1 MLSLHRKEKA
11 ERKQLCVDEWFRGK
25 REKRSRE
32 EGRGGGKEEGEGKPE
47 YCTTAER
54 SKYPQISVQHFHVWP
69 QAEGKVNVYLM
80 ASLCSAN
87 VSFPSLRIHRKN
99 KRVSS
104 ARHSPKSS
112 AYGGYFNFL
121 IPSFLWVASLSTH
134 TRSRWLP
141 PLLVFLFLSNSL
153 SPPQLPHFLF
163 RLSHSDKHACTHRMQ
178 VSLHLWE
185 WESESERTSYRER
198 ETSVRWLQERLKR
211 NGVELVLSQNWS
223 FVSREGAKRKKIME
237 NCERKGDRGKEI

>member
-1 MLSLHRKEKA
+1 MVQRKEGKA
-11 ERKQLCVDEWFRGK
+11 EQRGEEERKR
-25 REKRSRE
+25 
-32 EGRGGGKEEGEGKPE
+32 GRGSQNTVRQPN
-47 YCTTAER
+47 AQNIR
-54 SKYPQISVQHFHVWP
+54 RYPYNTFTCG